1 MAKKPAD
8 NAVIAQQVS
17 DWARK
22 YECSNELIDGL
33 VKDIEAKKDL
43 HKWAD
48 LDPFEFLP
56 MPSSHRSS
64 RALRLIE
71 TLTIIRNVLVFAPVA
86 LTWAAVGEASKG
98 FEKYVANNDAA
109 VVNFLQFWQNGYD
122 VLPSFWRLADVA
134 RLDFLIIGVVIVL
147 TLVSSYRNQKLSV
160 SENDEI
166 MAIENDRQLIA
177 AKLALFLVEKKKISN
192 VTFNQSLAGSVQKL
206 QNAAAALE
214 KTAKEM
220 AKASTRLPKV
230 N

>member
-1 MAKKPAD
+1 
-8 NAVIAQQVS
+8 VIAQQVS